1 MQGLILKRS
10 ISYSHKKFQPS
21 MKGEISDE
29 CPKSLVMSGKGIFN
43 FLCGG
48 YEFFLE
54 QTNIYLEQT
63 NYYN

>member
-1 MQGLILKRS
+1 
-10 ISYSHKKFQPS
+10 

-29 CPKSLVMSGKGIFN
+29 CPKSLVMSGKGNFN